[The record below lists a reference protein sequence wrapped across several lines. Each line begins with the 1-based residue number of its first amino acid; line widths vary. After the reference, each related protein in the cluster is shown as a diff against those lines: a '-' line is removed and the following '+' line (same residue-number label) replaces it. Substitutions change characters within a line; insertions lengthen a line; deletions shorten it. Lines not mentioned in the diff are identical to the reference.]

1 MGWMNGV
8 YGVKRIYGANG
19 IYGADDWALWDGCGL
34 WGKAR
39 DLWGERV
46 LWVVWG
52 LWGGRPHKWGLRRG
66 LDNAGK
72 TTLLKRLNGEDVS
85 GAAPTLGFNIKTLQ
99 HRG

>member
-1 MGWMNGV
+1 MGSVGWLTGLYGVAVV
-8 YGVKRIYGANG
+8 YGA
-19 IYGADDWALWDGCGL
+19 
-34 WGKAR
+34 KAR